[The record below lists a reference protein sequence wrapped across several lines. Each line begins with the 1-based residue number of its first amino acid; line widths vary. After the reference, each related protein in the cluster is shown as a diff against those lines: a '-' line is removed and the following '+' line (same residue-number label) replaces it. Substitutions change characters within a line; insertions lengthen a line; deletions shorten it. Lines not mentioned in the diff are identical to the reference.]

1 MKKLVVLFFTTFVFC
16 ASCSFLENNSAN
28 SKIYLDPNRITI
40 KCEKCQVGDKGKV
53 DGIEYEV
60 VDNDLLR
67 ARIKQKVDITKLCTS
82 LVTDMSTDND
92 EGLFGRDFNQRLEH
106 WDVSNVVNMKWMFIN
121 SSFNQPI
128 GNWDVGKVKNM
139 QGIFK
144 NTSFNQP
151 IGNWDVGNVVDMS
164 WMFNN
169 TSFNQSLTNWNVS
182 KVLNMEF
189 MFYESKF
196 NQNIS
201 KWCVSTIKS
210 EPNFFSSNAPLTSA
224 NKPAWGTCSK

>member
-1 MKKLVVLFFTTFVFC
+1 
-16 ASCSFLENNSAN
+16 
-28 SKIYLDPNRITI
+28 
-40 KCEKCQVGDKGKV
+40 
-53 DGIEYEV
+53 
-60 VDNDLLR
+60 
-67 ARIKQKVDITKLCTS
+67 
-82 LVTDMSTDND
+82 
-92 EGLFGRDFNQRLEH
+92 
-106 WDVSNVVNMKWMFIN
+106 
-121 SSFNQPI
+121 
-128 GNWDVGKVKNM
+128 M